1 MDAQE
6 FRKDFIEDIKAE
18 ATATGEGS
26 CATFVSNMANYLINA
41 EVISDFSPSFYIGT
55 GKNGKRYRIDGYVF
69 DEFDS
74 TMNLVIADYEE
85 AENRTLTR
93 TAVNQLISKLAYFV
107 DQAYNSQLYRQ
118 IEMSTPCSDLID
130 LLRLYKNRIRKYR
143 FFIFSDAELSSQVLN
158 VENVEL
164 DGIQAEC
171 QIWDI
176 DRLFRVCC
184 SNIGRQ
190 AIEIDFTE
198 YSTHGIPCLE
208 TNDTTSAEYKSFLC
222 VLPGSIL
229 ADIYD
234 RYGGL
239 LLESN
244 VRSFLSTKVTV
255 NKKIRET
262 ILRCPSMFFAFNN
275 GIAATAKAVV
285 IEDSSAG
292 QFIVRACDFQIINGG
307 QTTASLSNARHKD
320 GASLKEIFV
329 QMKLTQIGEMD
340 ENRATEMVRNIS
352 RSSNSQS
359 KVSDADFFATHPFH
373 IRMEQFSR
381 RLFAPAVQ
389 GAQYETK
396 WFYERARGQYLQE
409 QMRLSPAKKKQFIL
423 QQPREQ
429 VITKTDLAKVRN
441 TWAGFPQWVSRGAQT
456 NFMKFAEL
464 TDDVWLE
471 NDVRFNERYFQ
482 ETVALTILFRYTE
495 RLVTRQ
501 SWYEQGYR
509 ANIVTY
515 SLAYLHF
522 RIAQQFKDK
531 ALDLMLIWNKQDVPE
546 PVSLALEKISEVV
559 FRTITASD
567 RPTINV
573 TQWCKRDDCWR
584 SIQAICVNLP
594 ASFDSVLADRV
605 AIREAEKESRA
616 DQKFITGTEAQ
627 VSILQY
633 TAEQWHQVMLFAKEK
648 RLVTPEEEI
657 ALGVACRIPEKLPN
671 SYQCQ
676 RLLAVLER
684 VYSEGFSF

>member
-6 FRKDFIEDIKAE
+6 FRKDFVEDIKAE

-41 EVISDFSPSFYIGT
+41 EVLSDFTPSFYIGT
-55 GKNGKRYRIDGYVF
+55 GKNNKRYRIDGYVF

-85 AENRTLTR
+85 LENRTLTR
-93 TAVNQLISKLAYFV
+93 TVVNQLISKLAYFV

-190 AIEIDFTE
+190 AIEIDFKE
-198 YSTHGIPCLE
+198 YSPHGIPCLE
-208 TNDTTSAEYKSFLC
+208 TSDTTSAEYKSYLC

-275 GIAATAKAVV
+275 GIAATAKAVI

-292 QFIVRACDFQIINGG
+292 RFIVGACDFQIINGG

-320 GASLKEIFV
+320 GANLKEIFV

-429 VITKTDLAKVRN
+429 VITKTDFAKVRN

-531 ALDLMLIWNKQDVPE
+531 ALDLMLIWNKQEVPE
-546 PVSLALEKISEVV
+546 PVSQALEKISEEV

-584 SIQAICVNLP
+584 SVQAICVNLP

-616 DQKFITGTEAQ
+616 DQKLITGTEAQ
-627 VSILQY
+627 VSVLQY
-633 TAEQWHQVMLFAKEK
+633 SAEQWRQVMLFAKEK

-657 ALGVACRIPEKLPN
+657 ALGVACRIPERLPN

-676 RLLAVLER
+676 RLLVVLER
-684 VYSEGFSF
+684 VFSEGFSF

>member
-6 FRKDFIEDIKAE
+6 FRKDFVEDIKAE

-41 EVISDFSPSFYIGT
+41 EVLSDFTPSFYIGT
-55 GKNGKRYRIDGYVF
+55 GKNNKRYRIDGYVF

-85 AENRTLTR
+85 LENRTLTR
-93 TAVNQLISKLAYFV
+93 TVVNQLISKLAYFV

-190 AIEIDFTE
+190 AIEIDFKE
-198 YSTHGIPCLE
+198 YSPHGIPCLE
-208 TNDTTSAEYKSFLC
+208 TSDTTSAEYKSYLC

-275 GIAATAKAVV
+275 GIAATAKAVI

-292 QFIVRACDFQIINGG
+292 RFIVGACDFQIINGG

-320 GASLKEIFV
+320 GANLKEIFV

-429 VITKTDLAKVRN
+429 VITKTDFAKVRN

-495 RLVTRQ
+495 RFVTRQ
-501 SWYEQGYR
+501 AWYEQGYR

-531 ALDLMLIWNKQDVPE
+531 ALDLMLICNKQEVPE
-546 PVSLALEKISEVV
+546 PVSQALEKISEEV

-584 SIQAICVNLP
+584 SVQAICVNLP

-616 DQKFITGTEAQ
+616 DQKLITGTEAQ
-627 VSILQY
+627 VSVLQY
-633 TAEQWHQVMLFAKEK
+633 SAEQWRQVMLFAKEK

-657 ALGVACRIPEKLPN
+657 ALGVACRIPERLPN

-676 RLLAVLER
+676 RLLVVLER
-684 VYSEGFSF
+684 VFSEGFSF